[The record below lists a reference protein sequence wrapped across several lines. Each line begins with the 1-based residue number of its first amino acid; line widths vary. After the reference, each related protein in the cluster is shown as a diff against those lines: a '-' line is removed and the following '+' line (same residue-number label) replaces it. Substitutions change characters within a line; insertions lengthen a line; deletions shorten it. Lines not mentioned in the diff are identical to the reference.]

1 MADLD
6 GRVAVVTG
14 AARGI
19 GLGIAER
26 LSAAGASVL
35 VTDIDGV
42 VGLLPENDAIGW
54 PARMVAPSF
63 GRALGPPFL
72 LCGWHISKERVQ
84 TIFSRGPNWTGDL
97 KDHDMGCGRF
107 FIAVQTLARTS
118 RPPRRTMPTTICALQ
133 ADNRIWQTEA
143 RQGAGAERD
152 ANGAMQ
158 S

>member
-1 MADLD
+1 MHQ
-6 GRVAVVTG
+6 GSPHSPCN
-14 AARGI
+14 
-19 GLGIAER
+19 ER
-26 LSAAGASVL
+26 PR
-35 VTDIDGV
+35 IRH
-42 VGLLPENDAIGW
+42 LLPDSLLRIILRYPSHARTRRHW
-54 PARMVAPSF
+54 PGVLRVYAWARRLPGCRF
-63 GRALGPPFL
+63 
-72 LCGWHISKERVQ
+72 
-84 TIFSRGPNWTGDL
+84 TIPVSPESWRSTSCANGFAVMLARPGGDNWTGDL

-107 FIAVQTLARTS
+107 FTAVQTLARTS